1 FLVKPVTRSM
11 LVDTLVTLFRPAEGE
26 TVAASAAAVERGVR
40 LDGLRAL
47 LVEDNEINQQVAVEL
62 LEGVGAAVDVA
73 SNGREACEKLEA
85 AGEPVPY
92 HVVLMDVQMPEM
104 DGYQAT
110 ARLRAQERFRTLP
123 IVAMTAHATVEEREK
138 TTAAGMVDHV
148 SKPIDP
154 AVLYAVL
161 TRFRPSSHGP
171 GATPAAASVPPSSAL
186 PPVAGLDAAEGL
198 RRVAGN
204 QALYVRLLR
213 QFLDGHAD
221 AAARVRESLARGE
234 RVEAERL
241 AHTVKGVAG
250 NLAAGPVQAAAG
262 ALEKAIRDA
271 VDPAIV
277 ETLRKRLA
285 DAFDGFASALRPALD
300 ARASDAAPVRAD
312 APAPLD
318 AAALR
323 ALVSRWSRLLAD
335 SDASSLEDLERESGP
350 LRSLFDGAPAFD
362 GFAKRVKSYDFD
374 GALEQL
380 RRAAAGKG
388 VEA

>member
-1 FLVKPVTRSM
+1 
-11 LVDTLVTLFRPAEGE
+11 
-26 TVAASAAAVERGVR
+26 
-40 LDGLRAL
+40 LD
-47 LVEDNEINQQVAVEL
+47 
-62 LEGVGAAVDVA
+62 GVGATVDVA
-73 SNGREACEKLEA
+73 SNGREACEKLDA

-154 AVLYAVL
+154 DVLYAVL
-161 TRFRPSSHGP
+161 TRFRPSGP
-171 GATPAAASVPPSSAL
+171 VAPPPKAETSAPRSTAL
-186 PPVAGLDAAEGL
+186 PQVEGLDAAEGL

-221 AAARVRESLARGE
+221 AAVRVRESLAQGARA
-234 RVEAERL
+234 EAERL

-262 ALEKAIRDA
+262 ALEKAIRDG
-271 VDPAIV
+271 V
-277 ETLRKRLA
+277 EPSVVEALRKRLA
-285 DAFDGFASALRPALD
+285 DAFDAFASALRPALD
-300 ARASDAAPVRAD
+300 TQAPEATPGRGAVGPASIDP
-312 APAPLD
+312 
-318 AAALR
+318 AALR
-323 ALVSRWSRLLAD
+323 ALVKRWSRLLAD
-335 SDASSLEDLERESGP
+335 CDASSLDDLEKESGP
-350 LRSLFDGAPAFD
+350 LRSLFDGAAAFD
-362 GFAKRVKSYDFD
+362 GFAKHVKSYDFD
-374 GALEQL
+374 GALDEL
-380 RRAAAGKG
+380 RRAASEKG
-388 VEA
+388 IQA